1 MLVSLACFGGAVL
14 SGVTLRPNTAEKKSN
29 QKPKHISHFF
39 CNCFGLGSEKFSA
52 AVIGNKRKTD
62 SSFVPTKVA
71 ELAIPENASP
81 HQMQQTDIVFFFF
94 EVENIEK

>member
-1 MLVSLACFGGAVL
+1 
-14 SGVTLRPNTAEKKSN
+14 
-29 QKPKHISHFF
+29 
-39 CNCFGLGSEKFSA
+39 
-52 AVIGNKRKTD
+52 VIGNKRKTD